1 VEVNDE
7 QVHLVY
13 RINPN
18 SSGDAPAQL
27 VLQDCPADAGAMPQ
41 KSSRPAVNAQNIFDR
56 CLSGLND
63 RHSEPTDLI

>member
-1 VEVNDE
+1 LVKRVEVNDE

-27 VLQDCPADAGAMPQ
+27 VLQDCPADARAMPP
-41 KSSRPAVNAQNIFDR
+41 KSPRSGVCGSRVNF
-56 CLSGLND
+56 
-63 RHSEPTDLI
+63 LISL